1 MSLQTELQE
10 KAEELGVDY
19 ARAEDYSKAVGGG
32 HWLDALKALFAFL
45 ESLRNNGVVNQPS
58 QEYQKQYNEK
68 RENQQRLQE
77 EHDKQMSGEN
87 IKESDQYR
95 QAEQKTQTNR
105 SIDKD
110 NQGKDNQG
118 KDNQGPGFDK
128 DQLNRNQT
136 NIVDV
141 EQGAK
146 EQDKERQRLEQE
158 KQQKE
163 NMEKQK
169 QQDEERQKQVNEGNV
184 VGESKQQEQPKQQ
197 DKDQQKP
204 QHTPLIRTKENKR

>member
-68 RENQQRLQE
+68 KENQQRLQE

-105 SIDKD
+105 SID
-110 NQGKDNQG
+110 KDNQG